1 MGSGPAPIK
10 TPDGQAELATR
21 QRRLSQRHRT
31 VLFLVDGRR
40 SEAQVKALA
49 AQAGVP
55 QSCYG
60 ELVDLGLIMVPQLTE
75 PELPPLEEPPSRY
88 VESQH
93 IDLPLHDDD
102 TGPASAQEP
111 LPAAAPLASESMHSE
126 LGSGESWLPVEDED
140 DDAVDAPL
148 EEVRDILLR
157 AVRAEAPVAG
167 SLTLMR
173 LRRAR
178 TRADMQALLD
188 EVEQRLRKP
197 HRMLAT
203 TQTMRRV
210 RHLLGLPADSSLP
223 TA

>member
-1 MGSGPAPIK
+1 MGPDPAPIK

-40 SEAQVKALA
+40 SEAQVKSLA
-49 AQAGVP
+49 GQAGVP
-55 QSCYG
+55 ESCYG
-60 ELVDLGLIMVPQLTE
+60 ELLEMGLIMVPQLTE
-75 PELPPLEEPPSRY
+75 PVLPPDDGSTQY

-93 IDLPLHDDD
+93 IDLPLHEDG
-102 TGPASAQEP
+102 TPSEH
-111 LPAAAPLASESMHSE
+111 APLAAVPPLPSESVLQSE
-126 LGSGESWLPVEDED
+126 LGSAESWLPAEEED
-140 DDAVDAPL
+140 DGVDAPL
-148 EEVRDILLR
+148 EEARDILLR
-157 AVRAEAPVAG
+157 AVRSEAPVAG

-178 TRADMQALLD
+178 TRADMEALLD
-188 EVEQRLRKP
+188 EVEQRIRKP

-210 RHLLGLPADSSLP
+210 RHLLGQPADSSF
-223 TA
+223 TAA

>member
-1 MGSGPAPIK
+1 MGPGAAPIK

-21 QRRLSQRHRT
+21 RRRLSQRHRT

-40 SEAQVKALA
+40 SESQVKALA

-55 QSCYG
+55 ESCYG
-60 ELVDLGLIMVPQLTE
+60 ELVEMGLIMVPQLTE
-75 PELPPLEEPPSRY
+75 PVLPPADEDGAQY

-93 IDLPLHDDD
+93 IDLPLHEDS
-102 TGPASAQEP
+102 GPPSEHAP
-111 LPAAAPLASESMHSE
+111 LPAAGPLPESTLHSE
-126 LGSGESWLPVEDED
+126 LGAAESWLPVDEED
-140 DDAVDAPL
+140 DGVDAPL

-157 AVRAEAPVAG
+157 AVRTEAPVAG

-188 EVEQRLRKP
+188 EVEQRIRKP

-210 RHLLGLPADSSLP
+210 RHLLGLPADSSF
-223 TA
+223 TAA